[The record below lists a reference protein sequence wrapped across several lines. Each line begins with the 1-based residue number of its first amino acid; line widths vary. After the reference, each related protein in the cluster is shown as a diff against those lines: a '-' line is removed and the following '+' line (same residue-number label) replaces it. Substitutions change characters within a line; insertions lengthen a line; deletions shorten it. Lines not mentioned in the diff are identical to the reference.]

1 MRILA
6 IVAVLAAIAI
16 LAPREAAA
24 MPEEEFEQAMR
35 EIAALQESG
44 RLTEAD
50 ARVQQLLAEQRT
62 RLSSSQRNDL
72 EFETERSR
80 RIRRDY
86 SLEQDRLLEQLADRI
101 EDFTGEEYH
110 EWLAAGK
117 FDYKLIDGERRFV
130 GPSVSNLFFRNP
142 DIRARRADATESV
155 WQPFLY
161 EHAMAVMD
169 EHRHTAQD
177 TTKPRHFR
185 LHMTI
190 TVPGGTVPEGRTIRT
205 WMPFPQQIAS
215 QSGIELLSASPEPEW
230 VNAPNYPARSIY
242 FEQRSRGEEPTV
254 FEAEYTLTTHPRW
267 NPVDPDRV
275 RPGLQR
281 ENPYFDYYTREQPP
295 HVVFTPAIREK
306 AEEIVGDETNPYL
319 KARLIYNWISDNIQY
334 SFAREYSTLRN
345 ISEYVL
351 ENRYG
356 DCGQIALLYIALCRA
371 VDVPARWQSGWV
383 IYPQFRNL
391 HDWTEILVE
400 PYGWIPVDPNF
411 GLDIKQRFDALD
423 TEQRQELKDFFF
435 GGMDAYRLVINSEHG
450 YPHYPPRRAV
460 RSDDVDFQRGELEAG
475 GENIYFGDFR
485 YRLEVEFL
493 GGSDEAGAPATAT
506 AAGGAD

>member
-1 MRILA
+1 MRPFA
-6 IVAVLAAIAI
+6 IIAI
-16 LAPREAAA
+16 LAATAMILTPREGTA
-24 MPEEEFEQAMR
+24 MPEEDFERAMR
-35 EIAALQESG
+35 EIAAMQESG

-50 ARVQQLLAEQRT
+50 NRVQQLLSERHSDMASGQREA
-62 RLSSSQRNDL
+62 L
-72 EFETERSR
+72 EFEIERAN

-86 SLEQDRLLEQLADRI
+86 TLTEERLLEQLAERI
-101 EDFTGEEYH
+101 EDFSEEEYR

-117 FDYKLIDGERRFV
+117 FDYKLLDGERRFFNA
-130 GPSVSNLFFRNP
+130 SVSNLLFRNE
-142 DIRARRADATESV
+142 DIRARRADRTESV
-155 WQPFLY
+155 WQPFLH
-161 EHAMAVMD
+161 EHAMRVME
-169 EHRHTAQD
+169 EHRHPAQD
-177 TTKPRHFR
+177 TTAPRHFR
-185 LHMTI
+185 LRMTI
-190 TVPGGTVPEGRTIRT
+190 TVPGGTVPEGRIIRC
-205 WMPFPQQIAS
+205 WMPFPQQITS

-230 VNAPNYPARSIY
+230 INAPNYPARSIY

-275 RPGLQR
+275 RPALQR
-281 ENPYFDYYTREQPP
+281 ENPYFEYFTREQPP
-295 HVVFTPAIREK
+295 HVVFSPAIREK
-306 AEEIVGDETNPYL
+306 AEEIVGDETNPYR

-356 DCGQIALLYIALCRA
+356 DCGQIALLFITMCRA

-391 HDWTEILVE
+391 HDWAEILTE

-423 TEQRQELKDFFF
+423 AAERQELKDFFF

-450 YPHYPPRRAV
+450 YPHYPPKRTP

-475 GENIYFGDFR
+475 GENLYFHQFR
-485 YRLEVEFL
+485 YRLDVEYL
-493 GGSDEAGAPATAT
+493 DGSDHPAGR
-506 AAGGAD
+506 AGEED